1 MNSNKLK
8 PFCLFI
14 VGPTASGKT
23 ALSIE
28 LAEYLDAEIISA
40 DSRQIYR
47 HMDIG
52 TATPSEEELSRVK
65 HYFINDRDP
74 KEKFSAGEF
83 GVEARKII
91 GEKIA
96 LGKNIIVCGGSGLY
110 VQAVR
115 GMISD
120 TLSSDENIRNAIQIK
135 AKAKGWPALYEELK
149 KIDPEYAKEIDAQNP
164 KRVCRALE
172 IWEMTG
178 KKPSKVFEEQD
189 NEFPWEYMM
198 IGLNPDR
205 KLLYAR
211 INQRVLDMV
220 NDGLIDEVKALLD
233 KGYSADLNALNTVG
247 YKEIIAFLNN
257 KMNKEQAISEIQK
270 NTRRFAKR
278 QMTWFRKYA
287 PDHWITYNEE
297 PNLSDIVEEAK
308 SIIVDKSM
316 SR

>member
-1 MNSNKLK
+1 MNSDKLK

-23 ALSIE
+23 ALSLE

-65 HYFINDRDP
+65 HYFISDRDP

-91 GEKIA
+91 SEKIA
-96 LGKNIIVCGGSGLY
+96 SGKNIIVCGGSGLY

-120 TLSSDENIRNAIQIK
+120 TLSSDENIRDAIQIK

-172 IWEMTG
+172 IWEMSG
-178 KKPSKVFEEQD
+178 KRPSEVFAEQD
-189 NEFPWEYMM
+189 NEFSWKHIM

-257 KMNKEQAISEIQK
+257 EMDKEQAISEIQK
-270 NTRRFAKR
+270 NTRHFAKR
-278 QMTWFRKYA
+278 QMTWFRKFT
-287 PDHWITYNEE
+287 PDYWITYSKE
-297 PNLSDIVEEAK
+297 PNLSDIVEKAK
-308 SIIVDKSM
+308 KIIVKAVK
-316 SR
+316 R

>member
-1 MNSNKLK
+1 MNSDKLK

-23 ALSIE
+23 ALSLE
-28 LAEYLDAEIISA
+28 LAEYLNAEIISA

-47 HMDIG
+47 HMNIG

-96 LGKNIIVCGGSGLY
+96 SGKNIIVCGGSGLY

-120 TLSSDENIRNAIQIK
+120 TLSSDENIRDAIQIK

-178 KKPSKVFEEQD
+178 KRPSEVFAEQD
-189 NEFPWEYMM
+189 NEFPWKHMM
-198 IGLNPDR
+198 IGLNPNR

-220 NDGLIDEVKALLD
+220 NDGLIDEVKTLLD

-247 YKEIIAFLNN
+247 YKEIIAYLNDE
-257 KMNKEQAISEIQK
+257 MDKEQAISEIQK
-270 NTRRFAKR
+270 NTRHFAKR
-278 QMTWFRKYA
+278 QMTWFRKFA
-287 PDHWITYNEE
+287 PDHWIEYSKE
-297 PNLSDIVEEAK
+297 PNLTDIVEKAK
-308 SIIVDKSM
+308 IIIDDAFKG
-316 SR
+316 